1 MLQRLA
7 GLLQHAFRSE
17 DIVARWGG
25 AEFVVGMYGMTR
37 EDGVHRL
44 AEVLE
49 TLRQECFIGWNGTPF
64 QVTFSAGVAEYPV
77 DGTDIQSLYRAADQA
92 LYEARTAGSDRVL
105 PTGWQSGQSQAAQ
118 SVDIVLIDD
127 DEALGGLLLH
137 ALETRGYRVSWLQDG
152 LSAVETLGGLSPQ
165 LRARLILDGLSV
177 LRRLAQDGVVSR
189 TRVIM
194 LTFRSSEDEILQ
206 ALQLGACD
214 HIAKPFSV
222 PVLMQRIRRD
232 LTGLKR

>member
-1 MLQRLA
+1 
-7 GLLQHAFRSE
+7 
-17 DIVARWGG
+17 
-25 AEFVVGMYGMTR
+25 
-37 EDGVHRL
+37 
-44 AEVLE
+44 
-49 TLRQECFIGWNGTPF
+49 LRQENFTGPENMPF
-64 QVTFSAGVAEYPV
+64 QATFSAGVAEYPV
-77 DGTDIQSLYRAADQA
+77 DGSDLQSLYRAADQA

-105 PTGWQSGQSQAAQ
+105 PTGWQSDQGQTAQ
-118 SVDIVLIDD
+118 SVDIALVDD
-127 DEALGGLLLH
+127 DQALGGLLLH

-152 LSAVETLGGLSPQ
+152 VSAVETLGGLAPP
-165 LRARLILDGLSV
+165 LRARLILLDVDMPSLDGLSV

-232 LTGLKR
+232 FTGLQR